1 MNLGDEKHRNPWQTK
16 GHRAIYEN
24 PWISVREDQVVRPN
38 GSEGIYGVVSM
49 RNKAVGVVPLHQDGT
64 VTLVGQ
70 WRYTM
75 EEYSWEIPEGGCP
88 QNEEPIECARR
99 ELQEETGLI
108 AASIV
113 PLGGEVHLSNSVTD
127 ERGYLFL
134 ATGLTQS
141 EATPE
146 ETEELQVRR
155 VPLGEAVEM
164 VVRGQINDGLSVMA
178 LLLLERQQQQSV
190 SNL

>member
-1 MNLGDEKHRNPWQTK
+1 MNLGDEGHTNPWQTQST
-16 GHRAIYEN
+16 RPVYEN

-49 RNKAVGVVPLHQDGT
+49 RNRAVGVVPLHADGT
-64 VTLVGQ
+64 ITLVGQ

-88 QNEEPIECARR
+88 EGELPIECARR
-99 ELQEETGLI
+99 ELQEETGLL
-108 AASIV
+108 AATV
-113 PLGGEVHLSNSVTD
+113 EPLGGEVHLSNSVTD
-127 ERGYLFL
+127 ERGSLFV

-146 ETEELQVRR
+146 ETEQIEVRR
-155 VPLGEAVEM
+155 VPLAEAVEM
-164 VVRGQINDGLSVMA
+164 VVSGKINDGLTVMA
-178 LLLLERQQQQSV
+178 LLLLERKLRRS
-190 SNL
+190 